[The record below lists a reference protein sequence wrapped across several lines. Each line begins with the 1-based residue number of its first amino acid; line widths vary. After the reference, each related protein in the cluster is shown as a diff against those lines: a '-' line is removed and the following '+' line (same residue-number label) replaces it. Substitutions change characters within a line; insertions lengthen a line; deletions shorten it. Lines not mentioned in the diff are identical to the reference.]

1 MALSIP
7 NLSSEMKTE
16 IEAQFGAPADS
27 NQLLKFCTAVSTA
40 VINHFKNN
48 CDIDLQAG
56 DVVVP
61 AAGLTYSGNPIAGSA
76 MNSAKTISSR
86 LK

>member
-40 VINHFKNN
+40 VINHFKN
-48 CDIDLQAG
+48 
-56 DVVVP
+56 
-61 AAGLTYSGNPIAGSA
+61 
-76 MNSAKTISSR
+76 
-86 LK
+86 